1 MWIKSL
7 VLACLALL
15 ALPVAAAQADTG
27 APVVATPEVSG
38 PVAAGQPGDPSR
50 DYPFDASL
58 VPVAPFGYTESE
70 YLFSG
75 TTSVGPYTSR
85 MLVRRPADPRRF
97 SGRVIVE
104 WANVSNHLDADLLW
118 IQSAE
123 HIMRSG
129 DAYVLVSAQTD
140 GVYAPETGLKAW
152 NPQRY
157 APLSLPQVGSFVSEP
172 GSYEIFGQALRAIRS
187 PVGTAPLGDVTVRQ
201 LIATGASQSAATM
214 TTYAQ
219 NDASLYGGVD
229 GYLIWELSSATLGGS
244 PATSASIPSPT
255 GAGGPPVLWINTE
268 TDLARKRTTPDGPTY
283 RLWEVAGA
291 THVNERAAQWG
302 FAIQRRDFGVDTKP
316 PVCKYRPY
324 SRIPTGEAL
333 DAGLEALRTWVTD
346 GRPPTKQPPLRYD
359 KNGNP
364 VRDAY
369 GNALGGVRLPEQG
382 VATAQSNRENSG
394 RDPDCAPLAGR
405 SVPFPAAVLHKL
417 YPTHT
422 DYVARFK
429 RAAAGAVRAGVLLPE
444 DARQSIRD
452 AERSE
457 A

>member
-1 MWIKSL
+1 
-7 VLACLALL
+7 
-15 ALPVAAAQADTG
+15 
-27 APVVATPEVSG
+27 
-38 PVAAGQPGDPSR
+38 
-50 DYPFDASL
+50 
-58 VPVAPFGYTESE
+58 
-70 YLFSG
+70 
-75 TTSVGPYTSR
+75 
-85 MLVRRPADPRRF
+85 
-97 SGRVIVE
+97 
-104 WANVSNHLDADLLW
+104 
-118 IQSAE
+118 
-123 HIMRSG
+123 
-129 DAYVLVSAQTD
+129 
-140 GVYAPETGLKAW
+140 
-152 NPQRY
+152 
-157 APLSLPQVGSFVSEP
+157 
-172 GSYEIFGQALRAIRS
+172 
-187 PVGTAPLGDVTVRQ
+187 VRQ

-302 FAIQRRDFGVDTKP
+302 FAIQRRDFGVDAKP